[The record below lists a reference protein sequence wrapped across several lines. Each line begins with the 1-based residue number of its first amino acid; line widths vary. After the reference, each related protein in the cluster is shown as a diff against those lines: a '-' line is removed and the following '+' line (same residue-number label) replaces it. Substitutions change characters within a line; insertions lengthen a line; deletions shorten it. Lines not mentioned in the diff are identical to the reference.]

1 MLKETHVLE
10 VADHNV
16 QYVHLLCLMCVLL
29 YVCYE
34 VMKTDFL
41 QQTKLK
47 YLS

>member
-1 MLKETHVLE
+1 MLKETHVLD
-10 VADHNV
+10 VADHN
-16 QYVHLLCLMCVLL
+16 VHLLCLMCVLL

-41 QQTKLK
+41 QQAKLK